1 MQKYMLI
8 SFGLQA
14 FSKFATV
21 TALKLLFLLNHPDV
35 HFKISIFD
43 GQKFSFISEQS
54 MSCPVANSSPSFR
67 TRIREDIV
75 FASWKRK
82 QTYGI
87 YSYIYKYQLGG
98 I

>member
-54 MSCPVANSSPSFR
+54 IIIGLKSDECIKMSLC
-67 TRIREDIV
+67 RI
-75 FASWKRK
+75 FS
-82 QTYGI
+82 
-87 YSYIYKYQLGG
+87 
-98 I
+98 